1 MPPSMQSELLYREA
15 QHTIGSTGTWT
26 GRVSILWSRRALLL
40 RVFAVSIVVATGVAF
55 LVPKEYKSVA
65 RIMPP
70 DQQNTSAAVLA
81 ALSARAGNFGALG
94 SLASGL
100 LGVRSTTFLFIS
112 LLQSGTVS
120 GELVDHFHLQ
130 SVYHQRYAVDAAKKL
145 AHHTKITDDKKS
157 GVITIEVTDHDP
169 VRARDIAQAY
179 LDNLNRLVIQ
189 TSTSSAHQERMFIE
203 QRLSSVS
210 ADLERAQKELSEFS
224 SRNNT
229 VDLKEQT
236 RAMVDAGARVEGAL
250 VMEQSTLN
258 SLRQVYGDQNLRVR
272 QAQTRVDTLRRELG
286 KVAGNGTS
294 AGQDSAS
301 STDPV
306 ASDTETY
313 PPLRQLPLLAVPYAD
328 LYRRVRVEETVYELL
343 TQQYETA
350 RIEEAKDVPVV
361 SVIDRPAVP
370 EKKSFPPRAL
380 LVILATAATV
390 AAAAGFILL
399 SHRWAELPDND
410 EMRSLLQKMRQDLWP
425 RSESA
430 GL

>member
-1 MPPSMQSELLYREA
+1 MPASMQSERLCRER
-15 QHTIGSTGTWT
+15 QNTLRSTGTWT
-26 GRVSILWSRRALLL
+26 GRVAILWSHRKVLL
-40 RVFAVSIVVATGVAF
+40 RAFAISAFVATGVAF
-55 LVPKEYKSVA
+55 LIPKEYKSVA

-112 LLQSGTVS
+112 LLQSGTIS
-120 GELVDHFHLQ
+120 GQLVHDFHLQ
-130 SVYHQRYAVDAAKKL
+130 NVYHKRYAIDAAKTL
-145 AHHTKITDDKKS
+145 ARHTTITDDKKS
-157 GVITIEVTDHDP
+157 GVITIEVSDHDP

-179 LDNLNRLVIQ
+179 LDELNRVVIQ
-189 TSTSSAHQERMFIE
+189 TSTSSAHQERLFIE
-203 QRLSSVS
+203 QRLRSVS

-236 RAMVDAGARVEGAL
+236 RAMVDAGSRVESAL
-250 VMEQSTLN
+250 VLEQSTLN

-272 QAQTRVDTLRRELG
+272 QAQARVDTLRRELG
-286 KVAGNGTS
+286 KVTGNATPT
-294 AGQDSAS
+294 GQDSTSA
-301 STDPV
+301 TDPV
-306 ASDTETY
+306 IPDTETY

-350 RIEEAKDVPVV
+350 RIEEAKDTPVV
-361 SVIDRPAVP
+361 SVIDKPAVP

-380 LVILATAATV
+380 LALLATAAAV
-390 AAAAGFILL
+390 AATAGFILL
-399 SHRWAELPDND
+399 SQCWTELPVDHQ
-410 EMRSLLQKMRQDLWP
+410 MRSLLREIRQDLWP
-425 RSESA
+425 KKEDAS
-430 GL
+430 L

>member
-1 MPPSMQSELLYREA
+1 MPPSTQSELLYRETQGAA
-15 QHTIGSTGTWT
+15 QSTGTWT
-26 GRVSILWSRRALLL
+26 GRVAILWSRRTLLL
-40 RVFAVSIVVATGVAF
+40 RVFAVSLLAAMGLAF
-55 LVPKEYKSVA
+55 LIPKEYNSVA

-70 DQQNTSAAVLA
+70 DQQNTSTAVLA

-100 LGVRSTTFLFIS
+100 LGVRSTTSLFIS

-120 GELVDHFHLQ
+120 GQLVDRFYLQ
-130 SVYHQRYAVDAAKKL
+130 SVYHERYAVDAATKL

-157 GVITIEVTDHDP
+157 GVITIEVTDRDP
-169 VRARDIAQAY
+169 VRARNIAQAY
-179 LDNLNRLVIQ
+179 LDELNRLVLQ

-210 ADLERAQKELSEFS
+210 ADLESAQKELSQFS

-236 RAMVDAGARVEGAL
+236 RAMVDAGARVESAL

-272 QAQTRVDTLRRELG
+272 QAQARVDTLRHELG
-286 KVAGNGTS
+286 KVAGNATS

-306 ASDTETY
+306 VSDTETY

-328 LYRRVRVEETVYELL
+328 LYRRVRVQE
-343 TQQYETA
+343 
-350 RIEEAKDVPVV
+350 
-361 SVIDRPAVP
+361 
-370 EKKSFPPRAL
+370 
-380 LVILATAATV
+380 
-390 AAAAGFILL
+390 
-399 SHRWAELPDND
+399 
-410 EMRSLLQKMRQDLWP
+410 
-425 RSESA
+425 
-430 GL
+430 